1 MSATLIDGRAL
12 AAAIR
17 ERVSREA
24 AELRAAGRPA
34 TLVAVQFGNDGSAES
49 YAQSQERAAAEL
61 GIDHRVLRLDA
72 GASATAAADAID
84 RLNNDPSVSGI
95 LLLQPLPSRLDMIEL
110 QQRIAAEKDVEGVS
124 AENLGRLL
132 LGRRALVPCTAAAA
146 FECVR
151 ATGVDLTGRHAVV
164 VGRSAIVG
172 KPVAALLLAG
182 HATVTHCHS
191 RTADLA
197 GVCRQ
202 ADVLVVAVG
211 SPGLIGRDHVR
222 PGAVVVDV
230 GTNRVT
236 SASGGSRLVGDV
248 RFDDVRDVAG
258 WLTPV
263 PGGVGPVTVAML
275 LANVTAAARG
285 AAHG

>member
-1 MSATLIDGRAL
+1 MPANLIDGRAL

-24 AELRAAGRPA
+24 ADLRAAGRPA
-34 TLVAVQFGNDGSAES
+34 TLAAVLFGGDGGAEA
-49 YAQSQERAAAEL
+49 YAQSQARAAAEW
-61 GIDHRVLRLDA
+61 GIDHRVLRLDV
-72 GASATAAADAID
+72 GVSASDAADAIQ
-84 RLNNDPSVSGI
+84 RLSDDPTVSGI
-95 LLLQPLPSRLDMIEL
+95 LLLQPVPSRLDVFEL
-110 QQRIAAEKDVEGVS
+110 QQRIAAGKDVEGVS
-124 AENLGRLL
+124 AENIGRLVM
-132 LGRRALVPCTAAAA
+132 GRRALVPCTAAAA

-151 ATGVDLTGRHAVV
+151 ATGVDLVGRHAVV

-172 KPVAALLLAG
+172 KPVAALLLAA

-197 GVCRQ
+197 SVCRQ

-211 SPGLIGRDHVR
+211 SPGLIGRGHVR
-222 PGAVVVDV
+222 PGAAVVDV
-230 GTNRVT
+230 GTNRVP

-248 RFDDVRDVAG
+248 RFDEVRDVAG

-275 LANVTAAARG
+275 LANVTAAARSASRG
-285 AAHG
+285 